1 MTVHQLMSGTS
12 QTEPQCV
19 AVEERLIA
27 TLLSYHEVFPHLAN
41 SLTAEDFSEPLFGR
55 IFDAID
61 EAHVRGE
68 HWTILTIL
76 PKFRGD
82 PAVLELGKPSAYF
95 ARLAAIAGLPA
106 SAFDD
111 ARIVVAFADLREIS
125 VIASDLGA
133 RASRS
138 ELEPHMNEIIE
149 ALDRLSID
157 VNFVRRH
164 GRKVLEPGRSLTGTD
179 VAAIGEVLLPARR
192 AVR

>member
-1 MTVHQLMSGTS
+1 MTVHQPISATS
-12 QTEPQCV
+12 QTGLQCV

-27 TLLSYHEVFPHLAN
+27 TMLSYPEVFPHLAEF
-41 SLTAEDFSEPLFGR
+41 LAAEDFSEPLFGR
-55 IFDAID
+55 IFDSISD
-61 EAHVRGE
+61 AHVRGE
-68 HWTILTIL
+68 HWTVLTIL

-111 ARIVVAFADLREIS
+111 ARMVVAFADLREIS

-138 ELEPHMNEIIE
+138 KLEPHMNEIIE
-149 ALDRLSID
+149 ALDRLSTN
-157 VNFVRRH
+157 VNCVRRH
-164 GRKVLEPGRSLTGTD
+164 GGKVLAPVPSLTGTD
-179 VAAIGEVLLPARR
+179 LAAIGEVLLPARR